1 MAEQAKREGTSH
13 TGPLSN
19 QKAPLQSGPQPG
31 SAQSS
36 DDKSALLQLLAIE
49 AEAREAKNQDEL
61 LALIANEGRKLTRAR
76 QIFVLRYNRT
86 DFTVAAVSGLASV
99 DRTVPLIQ
107 WVERTMS
114 RVSSELGAQQ
124 MREFNISAFSDTSDQ
139 SAKTY
144 PMPEAL
150 WVPFLDR
157 SAAVIG
163 GMLLTRESPW
173 IDRDSLV
180 AERLA
185 GTFGHAWLSLT
196 NSTEMLSWLKPGK
209 RAAAIAA
216 SLFAFISVVPVSLT
230 TLAPAE
236 VGPSASFIV
245 AAPIDGVIEV
255 IPIDANAVVKKG
267 DVLLR
272 FTDTMLRNR
281 LEVAEREVLVA
292 EARLKTTTQI
302 AFSDIR
308 GKHELAIVRAELA
321 LKTAERDYA
330 RDILAKTVL
339 RAERDGVAVFASKNE
354 LVGRP
359 VAVGERLL
367 EIADPAQVEFRI
379 DVPVADAIILREGAR
394 VKVFLDSDPLRSA
407 EATVVRSDYIA
418 RVNDGVQLSFRVV
431 AKLEGSRNGTPRLG
445 ARGTAQIYGDKV
457 ALLFYLLRRPFSTIR
472 QWTGL

>member
-1 MAEQAKREGTSH
+1 MAEQAKRESIAQQSRQAVL
-13 TGPLSN
+13 P
-19 QKAPLQSGPQPG
+19 APILPAPGHSG
-31 SAQSS
+31 
-36 DDKSALLQLLAIE
+36 DDKTALLQLLAIE

-61 LALIANEGRKLTRAR
+61 VALIANEGRKLTRSR

-86 DFTVAAVSGLASV
+86 DFVVAAVSGLATV

-114 RVSSELGAQQ
+114 RVSAELGAQQ
-124 MREFNISAFSDTSDQ
+124 MREFNISAFSDKSDQ

-144 PMPEAL
+144 PMSEAL

-173 IDRDSLV
+173 LERDSLV

-185 GTFGHAWLSLT
+185 GTFGHAWLSLN
-196 NSTEMLSWLKPGK
+196 NSAKVLSWLKPGK

-216 SLFAFISVVPVSLT
+216 SLFAFLSVVPVSLT

-236 VGPSASFIV
+236 VGPASPFIV
-245 AAPIDGVIEV
+245 AATIDGVIEA
-255 IPIDANAVVKKG
+255 IPIETNAAVKKG

-292 EARLKTTTQI
+292 EARLKTTTQM
-302 AFSDIR
+302 AFSDVR
-308 GKHELAIVRAELA
+308 GKHELAIVRAELG

-330 RDILAKTVL
+330 RDLLAKTVL
-339 RAERDGVAVFASKNE
+339 RAERDGVAVFAGKNE
-354 LVGRP
+354 LIGRP

-367 EIADPAQVEFRI
+367 EIADPSQIEFRI
-379 DVPVADAIILREGAR
+379 DVPIADAIILSEGAR
-394 VKVFLDSDPLRSA
+394 VKVFLDSDPLRSS
-407 EATVVRSDYIA
+407 EGVVVRSDYVA

-431 AKLEGSRNGTPRLG
+431 AKPEGKSGMVPRLG

-457 ALLFYLLRRPFSTIR
+457 ALLFYLLRRPYSTIR

>member
-1 MAEQAKREGTSH
+1 MAEQAKRGATAQMVKPPAQPAQIPAGPA
-13 TGPLSN
+13 TG
-19 QKAPLQSGPQPG
+19 G
-31 SAQSS
+31 

-49 AEAREAKNQDEL
+49 AQAREAKNQDEL

-86 DFTVAAVSGLASV
+86 DFIVSAVSGLATV

-114 RVSSELGAQQ
+114 RFSAELGAQQ
-124 MREFNISAFSDTSDQ
+124 MREFNIAAFSDTADQ

-173 IDRDSLV
+173 VDRDSLI

-185 GTFGHAWLSLT
+185 GTFGHAWLSLA
-196 NSTEMLSWLKPGK
+196 NSANVLSWLKPGK

-216 SLFAFISVVPVSLT
+216 SLFAFLSVVPVSLT

-236 VGPSASFIV
+236 VGPASPFIV
-245 AAPIDGVIEV
+245 AAPIDGVIDD
-255 IPIDANAVVKKG
+255 IPIETNAAVIKG

-292 EARLKTTTQI
+292 EARLKTTTQM
-302 AFSDIR
+302 AFSDVR
-308 GKHELAIVRAELA
+308 GKHELAIVRAELG

-330 RDILAKTVL
+330 RDLLAKTVL
-339 RAERDGVAVFASKNE
+339 RAERDGVAVFAGKNE
-354 LVGRP
+354 LIGRP

-394 VKVFLDSDPLRSA
+394 VKVFLDSDPLRSS
-407 EATVVRSDYIA
+407 EATVVRSDYLA

-431 AKLEGSRNGTPRLG
+431 ARLDGTKGTAPRLG

-457 ALLFYLLRRPFSTIR
+457 PLLFYLLRRPFSTIR